1 MIFKMIKL
9 IFVFCFLITSA
20 FSEIVNNI
28 TINGNKRISSESIKV
43 LGNISTQKNLEKKD
57 LNNLLKKLYDT
68 NFFKDV
74 NLSLDQGNLIINV
87 IENPIIENIEITGI
101 KNKTFIEEISEI
113 MVLKNRMSFS
123 EIQLQKDINTIN
135 NVLKTNGFYFS
146 KVEPSI
152 IKDDNLNAVRLRI
165 EIDQGKKARIKQIQ
179 FIGDKKLKDKKL
191 LEVIASEEHKFW
203 KFVSRNV
210 YLNQPRIELDKR
222 LLESFY
228 KNQGYYKV
236 KVLNSFAELTEE
248 DSFKLIFNIESG
260 KKYYFN
266 DFTLSLPEDYNVA
279 DFSKVEKIFKKL
291 KGEDYS
297 LDEISEVLEEIDK
310 IASLRLYDFITANVE
325 ETIVNENKINFNFK
339 IVDSEKFYVE
349 RINIIGNYQTIEEVI
364 RNRLVVDEGDPLNEL
379 LFNKSIDNV
388 RSLRIFKN
396 VETKIYDGSEN
407 NLKSIDITV
416 EEQPTGEVSLAA
428 GVGTSGTTI
437 GGGITEK
444 NFLGKGINLNTQLE
458 ISEDKIKGQFIY
470 SKPNFNYSD
479 NTLFTSIRSQTTDR
493 LKNFGY
499 ETSEIGFSLGTEFE
513 QYENLFFNP
522 EINLSIED
530 LETNSTASN
539 SLKKQ
544 AGNYEDFYFN
554 YGLNYDLRNS
564 SYKPSSGYKTSFY
577 QKLPMVSSNNEITNT
592 FIFTKHKKLNKETDM
607 VGKAS
612 IYFTT
617 VNSIDDSDVRISK
630 RAKMP
635 YNRLRGFE
643 KDKIGPKDGD
653 DYVGGNY
660 VTSLNFSTNLP
671 GLLQT
676 MENLDFTY
684 FIDIG
689 NVWGVDYDS
698 AVDQS
703 NTIRSSTGVGMDWLT
718 PIGPLSFSLT
728 QPLSKARSD
737 QTETFRFNLGT
748 TF

>member
-74 NLSLDQGNLIINV
+74 NLSLDKGNLIINV

>member
-74 NLSLDQGNLIINV
+74 NLSLDKGNLIINV

-101 KNKTFIEEISEI
+101 KNKTFLEEISEI

-279 DFSKVEKIFKKL
+279 DFSKIEKIFKKL

-339 IVDSEKFYVE
+339 IVDSQKFYVE

-479 NTLFTSIRSQTTDR
+479 NTLFTSIRSSTTDR
-493 LKNFGY
+493 LKDFGY

>member
-74 NLSLDQGNLIINV
+74 NLSLDKGNLIINV

-279 DFSKVEKIFKKL
+279 DFSKIEKIFKKL

-479 NTLFTSIRSQTTDR
+479 NTLFTSIRSSTTDR
-493 LKNFGY
+493 LKDFGY

>member
-1 MIFKMIKL
+1 MIKL

-74 NLSLDQGNLIINV
+74 NLSLDKGNLIINV

>member
-74 NLSLDQGNLIINV
+74 NLSLDKGNLIINV

-339 IVDSEKFYVE
+339 IVDSQKFYVE

-479 NTLFTSIRSQTTDR
+479 NTLFTSIRSSTTDR
-493 LKNFGY
+493 LKDFGY

>member
-74 NLSLDQGNLIINV
+74 NLSLDKGNLIINV

-364 RNRLVVDEGDPLNEL
+364 RNRLIVDEGDPLNEL

>member
-74 NLSLDQGNLIINV
+74 NLSLDKGNLIINV

-339 IVDSEKFYVE
+339 IVDSQKFYVE

-364 RNRLVVDEGDPLNEL
+364 RNRLIVDEGDPLNEL

-479 NTLFTSIRSQTTDR
+479 NTLFTSIRSSTTDR
-493 LKNFGY
+493 LKDFGY

>member
-74 NLSLDQGNLIINV
+74 NLSLDKGNLIINV

-101 KNKTFIEEISEI
+101 KNKTFLEEISEI

-279 DFSKVEKIFKKL
+279 DFSKIEKIFKKL

-339 IVDSEKFYVE
+339 IVDSQKFYVE

-388 RSLRIFKN
+388 RSLRIFKK

-479 NTLFTSIRSQTTDR
+479 NTLFTSIRSSTTDR
-493 LKNFGY
+493 LKDFGY

>member
-74 NLSLDQGNLIINV
+74 NLSLDKGNLIINV

-279 DFSKVEKIFKKL
+279 DFSKIEKIFKKL

-339 IVDSEKFYVE
+339 IVDSQKFYVE

-364 RNRLVVDEGDPLNEL
+364 RNRLIVDEGDPLNEL

-388 RSLRIFKN
+388 RSLRIFKK

-479 NTLFTSIRSQTTDR
+479 NTLFTSIRSSTTDR
-493 LKNFGY
+493 LKDFGY

>member
-74 NLSLDQGNLIINV
+74 NLSLDKGNLIINV

-123 EIQLQKDINTIN
+123 EIQLQKDINAIN

-364 RNRLVVDEGDPLNEL
+364 RNRLIVDEGDPLNEL

>member
-74 NLSLDQGNLIINV
+74 NLSLDKGNLIINV

-364 RNRLVVDEGDPLNEL
+364 RNRLIVDEGDPLNEL

-479 NTLFTSIRSQTTDR
+479 NTLFTSIRSSTTDR
-493 LKNFGY
+493 LKDFGY

>member
-1 MIFKMIKL
+1 MIKL

-74 NLSLDQGNLIINV
+74 NLSLDKGNLIINV

-279 DFSKVEKIFKKL
+279 DFSKIEKIFKKL

-339 IVDSEKFYVE
+339 IVDSQKFYVE

>member
-1 MIFKMIKL
+1 MIKL

-74 NLSLDQGNLIINV
+74 NLSLDKGNLIINV

-279 DFSKVEKIFKKL
+279 DFSKIEKIFKKL

-339 IVDSEKFYVE
+339 IVDSQKFYVE

-388 RSLRIFKN
+388 RSLRIFKK

-479 NTLFTSIRSQTTDR
+479 NTLFTSIRSSTTDR
-493 LKNFGY
+493 LKDFGY

>member
-74 NLSLDQGNLIINV
+74 NLSLDKGNLIINV

-339 IVDSEKFYVE
+339 IVDSQKFYVE

-388 RSLRIFKN
+388 RSLRIFKK

-479 NTLFTSIRSQTTDR
+479 NTLFTSIRSSTTDR
-493 LKNFGY
+493 LKDFGY

>member
-1 MIFKMIKL
+1 MIKL

-74 NLSLDQGNLIINV
+74 NLSLDKGNLIINV

-479 NTLFTSIRSQTTDR
+479 NTLFTSIRSSTTDR
-493 LKNFGY
+493 LKDFGY

>member
-74 NLSLDQGNLIINV
+74 NLSLDKGNLIINV

-279 DFSKVEKIFKKL
+279 DFSKIEKIFKKL

-339 IVDSEKFYVE
+339 IVDSQKFYVE

-388 RSLRIFKN
+388 RSLRIFKK

-479 NTLFTSIRSQTTDR
+479 NTLFTSLRSSTTDR
-493 LKNFGY
+493 LKDFGY

-612 IYFTT
+612 IYFST

>member
-74 NLSLDQGNLIINV
+74 NLSLDKGNLIINV

-191 LEVIASEEHKFW
+191 LEVIESEEHKFW

-364 RNRLVVDEGDPLNEL
+364 RNRLIVDEGDPLNEL

-388 RSLRIFKN
+388 RSLRIFKK

-479 NTLFTSIRSQTTDR
+479 NTLFTSIRSSTTDR
-493 LKNFGY
+493 LKDFGY

-612 IYFTT
+612 IYFST

>member
-74 NLSLDQGNLIINV
+74 NLSLDKGNLIINV

-279 DFSKVEKIFKKL
+279 DFSKIEKIFKKL

-339 IVDSEKFYVE
+339 IVDSQKFYVE

-364 RNRLVVDEGDPLNEL
+364 RNRLIVDEGDPLNEL

-479 NTLFTSIRSQTTDR
+479 NTLFTSIRSSTTDR
-493 LKNFGY
+493 LKDFGY

>member
-74 NLSLDQGNLIINV
+74 NLSLDKGNLIINV

-279 DFSKVEKIFKKL
+279 DFSKIEKIFKKL

-339 IVDSEKFYVE
+339 IVDSQKFYVE

-479 NTLFTSIRSQTTDR
+479 NTLFTSIRSSTTDR
-493 LKNFGY
+493 LKDFGY

>member
-74 NLSLDQGNLIINV
+74 NLSLDKGNLIINV

-279 DFSKVEKIFKKL
+279 DFSKIEKIFKKL

-339 IVDSEKFYVE
+339 IVDSQKFYVE

-479 NTLFTSIRSQTTDR
+479 NTLFTSIRSSTTDR
-493 LKNFGY
+493 LKDFGY

-689 NVWGVDYDS
+689 NVWGVDYD
-698 AVDQS
+698 DTIDES
-703 NTIRSSTGVGMDWLT
+703 NSIRSSTRIALEFISPV
-718 PIGPLSFSLT
+718 GPLSFSLA
-728 QPLSKARSD
+728 QPITKKSTD
-737 QTETFRFNLGT
+737 VTETFRFNLGT

>member
-1 MIFKMIKL
+1 MIKL

-74 NLSLDQGNLIINV
+74 NLSLDKGNLIINV

-248 DSFKLIFNIESG
+248 DSFKLIFNIDSG

-364 RNRLVVDEGDPLNEL
+364 RNRLIVDEGDPLNEL
-379 LFNKSIDNV
+379 LFNKSIDNI

>member
-74 NLSLDQGNLIINV
+74 NLSLDKGNLIINV

-248 DSFKLIFNIESG
+248 DSFKLIFNIDSG

-388 RSLRIFKN
+388 RSLRIFKK

-479 NTLFTSIRSQTTDR
+479 NTLFTSIRSSTTDR
-493 LKNFGY
+493 LKDFGY

>member
-1 MIFKMIKL
+1 MIKL

-74 NLSLDQGNLIINV
+74 NLSLDKGNLIINV

-279 DFSKVEKIFKKL
+279 DFSKIEKIFKKL

-339 IVDSEKFYVE
+339 IVDSQKFYVE

-364 RNRLVVDEGDPLNEL
+364 RNRLIVDEGDPLNEL

-479 NTLFTSIRSQTTDR
+479 NTLFTSIRSSTTDR
-493 LKNFGY
+493 LKDFGY

-612 IYFTT
+612 IYFST